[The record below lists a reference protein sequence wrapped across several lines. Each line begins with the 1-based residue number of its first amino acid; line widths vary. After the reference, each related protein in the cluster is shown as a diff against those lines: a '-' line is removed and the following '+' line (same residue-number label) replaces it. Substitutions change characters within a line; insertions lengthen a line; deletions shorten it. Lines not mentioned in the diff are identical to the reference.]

1 MERPRQVTVL
11 TGWSQGGRE
20 WKQGHHS
27 SAGQEMRAAAVAGY
41 FLRTRLG
48 FPELLLVFEF
58 SKEVSLL

>member
-11 TGWSQGGRE
+11 TGWSQGRE

-41 FLRTRLG
+41 FLRTR

-58 SKEVSLL
+58 SKEVSLH

>member
-1 MERPRQVTVL
+1 VTVL

-27 SAGQEMRAAAVAGY
+27 SAAQEMRAAAVAGY
-41 FLRTRLG
+41 FLRTR